1 MRSLLSNFVPG
12 LGGPPTGR
20 RDPNRPRRRSA
31 DDSRSAC
38 VTLLTVINEWLR
50 RHRKLLA
57 WTAGS
62 LALLLLGIAVTGYVM
77 FRHFNDNIDQA
88 NISPLLGK
96 RPADLHPQA
105 ENIVVIGS
113 DTRVGAGMDGRF
125 GAGLTTDQSD
135 TLMVIHIPADR
146 KWAEVMSIPRD
157 SYVNIP
163 SCTMGDGKLS
173 APTQFKI
180 NEAFAL
186 GNLDGN
192 HTALGAACTIKT
204 IEQDTG
210 IYVNHFIVV
219 NFTGFENMVAALGG
233 VEECSPV
240 PLDAPGSGLDLSA
253 GYHLLNPTEALA
265 YVRAREGLGDGSDL
279 AADRPAAGVH
289 DLPDQPG
296 EERAVQ
302 PAGDLPVPRRG
313 HPVAHHRQPAR
324 RAHRPVQPAAVAPL
338 ASRRARSR
346 FSRCRTSRGPTWC
359 RPTPRTC
366 CGRSRRTA
374 RSSPRSATTSPPA
387 RRSSSRPRRPS
398 APASPASRR
407 ARPQSTS
414 PPAPPARA
422 SASADRTAGPTFTT
436 NLHQAGKRFR
446 NVGVTA

>member
-1 MRSLLSNFVPG
+1 
-12 LGGPPTGR
+12 
-20 RDPNRPRRRSA
+20 
-31 DDSRSAC
+31 
-38 VTLLTVINEWLR
+38 
-50 RHRKLLA
+50 LA

-62 LALLLLGIAVTGYVM
+62 LALLLLGIAVTGYAM

-125 GAGLTTDQSD
+125 GTGLTTDQSD

-163 SCTMGDGKLS
+163 ACTMGDGKLS
-173 APTQFKI
+173 SPTQFKI

-279 AADRPAAGVH
+279 
-289 DLPDQPG
+289 
-296 EERAVQ
+296 ERIV
-302 PAGDLPVPRRG
+302 
-313 HPVAHHRQPAR
+313 RQQAFMTSLIS
-324 RAHRPVQPAAVAPL
+324 RAKSELYNPL
-338 ASRRARSR
+338 AIYQFLDAATQSLTVDSQLGGLIGLYNLQQSLRSIPPGKIALFTLPNFPRADVV
-346 FSRCRTSRGPTWC
+346 PTD
-359 RPTPRTC
+359 
-366 CGRSRRTA
+366 TA
-374 RSSPRSATTSPPA
+374 NVLWTQPEDSEIF
-387 RRSSSRPRRPS
+387 
-398 APASPASRR
+398 ASFRDDVP
-407 ARPQSTS
+407 
-414 PPAPPARA
+414 A
-422 SASADRTAGPTFTT
+422 SASLFEQAAASVRPGKSGVSPGSPSVDIAARTAG
-436 NLHQAGKRFR
+436 QSIC
-446 NVGVTA
+446 VG